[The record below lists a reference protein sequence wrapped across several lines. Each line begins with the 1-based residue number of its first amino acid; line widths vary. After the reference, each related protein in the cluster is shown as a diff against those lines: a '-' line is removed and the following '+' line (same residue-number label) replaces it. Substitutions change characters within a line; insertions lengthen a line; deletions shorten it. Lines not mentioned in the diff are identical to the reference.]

1 MALKLYTSM
10 VKGLRLKVRRFW
22 ELFLMFVEVTGEK
35 LIGGLILNMVFVGF
49 ALIKVDFIV
58 NEP

>member
-35 LIGGLILNMVFVGF
+35 LIGGLILNMVFIEFLGF
-49 ALIKVDFIV
+49 MNSNLI
-58 NEP
+58 